1 MFKLIRSR
9 IFDKAI
15 NSSKYKS
22 GCSNLVEICKA
33 TILDMDIDCCNC
45 NRYEC
50 PHNFK
55 HIKTI
60 TICGDPEY
68 QDHINTIEY
77 ILACRG
83 YIVFRDINDIIITD
97 NYAKYHHEDDYS
109 FRFTKQKINM
119 SDAIM
124 VVNVSKDL
132 SVRVQCEIDHAIN
145 NGKKVYYMYNDNEE
159 LSDIP

>member
-1 MFKLIRSR
+1 MFKFIRSR
-9 IFDKAI
+9 IFYKAI
-15 NSSKYKS
+15 NSSKYTS

-45 NRYEC
+45 NSYEC

-68 QDHINTIEY
+68 QDHINNIEY

-83 YIVFRDINDIIITD
+83 YIVFRDINDIIIIMYTFIISHILT
-97 NYAKYHHEDDYS
+97 YSYHY
-109 FRFTKQKINM
+109 R
-119 SDAIM
+119 
-124 VVNVSKDL
+124 
-132 SVRVQCEIDHAIN
+132 
-145 NGKKVYYMYNDNEE
+145 
-159 LSDIP
+159 